1 MTQKWKLQPNS
12 WRFLAWTVATCIL
25 VLPLI
30 GMQFTDEI
38 QWGVE
43 DFVAMGAMLLALL
56 LAFELIHR
64 FMRGR
69 LVFVF
74 GGLSIIIFLLVWAVL
89 AVGLIDWSM

>member
-1 MTQKWKLQPNS
+1 MTQKWKLQPNN
-12 WRFLAWTVATCIL
+12 WRILALAAAAGIL
-25 VLPLI
+25 MVPLI

-69 LVFVF
+69 LVFVV
-74 GGLSIIIFLLVWAVL
+74 GGLSIIIFLLVWAQL
-89 AVGLIDWSM
+89 AVGLID